1 MAVPMSDSSPAG
13 HLGTWGM
20 GQWYGKTPS
29 LLCTESYKA
38 PSHHSL
44 PSSHVRLHHS
54 QVLREILVHWGLSRA
69 EPHATWTEKFSARTL
84 GGLLWA
90 SCGSGFMFYLQP
102 QAWLQQS
109 PLALRSNPWLSLG
122 VLPASLGLFLCCV
135 PLGGQGAP
143 GWGRDMVP
151 DD

>member
-1 MAVPMSDSSPAG
+1 MAVPMSDPGPAG

-54 QVLREILVHWGLSRA
+54 HVLREILVHWGLGRA
-69 EPHATWTEKFSARTL
+69 SHMLPGLRNSLL
-84 GGLLWA
+84 GPPSGLLWA

>member
-1 MAVPMSDSSPAG
+1 MAVPMSDPGPAG

-54 QVLREILVHWGLSRA
+54 HVLREILVHWGLGRA
-69 EPHATWTEKFSARTL
+69 EPHATWTEKFSARTPK
-84 GGLLWA
+84 GVVVGLMWKWVHVLLTA
-90 SCGSGFMFYLQP
+90 PGLAPAESTCSKEQ
-102 QAWLQQS
+102 
-109 PLALRSNPWLSLG
+109 PLAEPWG
-122 VLPASLGLFLCCV
+122 PACLAGLV
-135 PLGGQGAP
+135 PLLCPTWGPRSPRMGQGH
-143 GWGRDMVP
+143 GS
-151 DD
+151 